1 MRGKERKKDQMEG
14 KGLLLIAFTVTGTG
28 TGMHTFLSASSTS
41 TGKSFTGSA
50 RQYLRKVPLPH
61 LIPVPVYP
69 KASPYMP
76 LP

>member
-1 MRGKERKKDQMEG
+1 MRGKKRKKDQMEG

-28 TGMHTFLSASSTS
+28 VRTFLSASSTS

-50 RQYLRKVPLPH
+50 RQYLRKVPRPH

>member
-28 TGMHTFLSASSTS
+28 MRAFLSASSTS

-61 LIPVPVYP
+61 LFPVPVYP